1 MVHILTHN
9 DLDGYAAGYV
19 VLKHFGEENCDI
31 QHYNYDRDVDM
42 SDFKEGDTIVI
53 TDYSLSNEEYRKI
66 LDIVGDDGHLIWCDH
81 HISAINRY
89 NEDADLCC
97 EGLRSTKFCG
107 AALAYFYFNT
117 EIDTEDLETLNEDT
131 ITQMLPYWLQLV
143 DAWDCWKTD
152 SNIRR
157 EAEQFNMGIANVL
170 SIPLLDKLV
179 QNPILIDRY
188 IETGK
193 IYEEFRDSWAEH
205 FRNKYMFKRK
215 LSGWLFNTNRE
226 IDVAVL
232 NIGCASSLYFA
243 DIMDDVDVC
252 ITECFNGSQWVVS
265 FYSNKDDIDCSF
277 AANMFGGG
285 GHKSAAGCTFNQQ
298 QPPISV
304 GNTEIFRKGEN
315 LKWQNLKT
323 KMEKN

>member
-42 SDFKEGDTIVI
+42 SNFKEGDTIVI
-53 TDYSLSNEEYRKI
+53 TDYSLSNDEYRKI

-89 NEDADLCC
+89 NEDEDLCC

-117 EIDTEDLETLNEDT
+117 AIDAEDLETLNEDT
-131 ITQMLPYWLQLV
+131 LTQMLPYLLQLV
-143 DAWDCWKTD
+143 DAWDCWKLN
-152 SNIRR
+152 SPIRKQ
-157 EAEQFNMGIANVL
+157 AEQFNMSIANNL
-170 SIPLLDKLV
+170 SILELEILDN
-179 QNPILIDRY
+179 NPDFIDSY
-188 IETGK
+188 ITLGSH
-193 IYEEFRDSWAEH
+193 YEEFRDSWAEH
-205 FRNKYMFKRK
+205 FRDKYMFKRT
-215 LSGWLFNTNRE
+215 LSGWLFGVERDVE
-226 IDVAVL
+226 VAVL
-232 NIGCASSLYFA
+232 NIGCASSKYFG
-243 DIMDDVDVC
+243 DIINDVDVC
-252 ITECFNGSQWVVS
+252 ITQCFNGSQWNVS
-265 FYSNKDDIDCSF
+265 FYSSKADINCSF
-277 AANMFGGG
+277 AASIFGGG
-285 GHKSAAGCTFNQQ
+285 GHRGAAGCTFNQQ

-315 LKWQNLKT
+315 LKWQNSKM